1 MSVGHVYVLWRSGY
15 SGPLLILFIYLFF
28 YNMEVFILVMSV
40 LGLIKLEIRIE
51 GPNPFQEPMELYL
64 LKESGC
70 ECVRMHMYV

>member
-1 MSVGHVYVLWRSGY
+1 M
-15 SGPLLILFIYLFF
+15 LIQNN
-28 YNMEVFILVMSV
+28 NMEVFILVMSV